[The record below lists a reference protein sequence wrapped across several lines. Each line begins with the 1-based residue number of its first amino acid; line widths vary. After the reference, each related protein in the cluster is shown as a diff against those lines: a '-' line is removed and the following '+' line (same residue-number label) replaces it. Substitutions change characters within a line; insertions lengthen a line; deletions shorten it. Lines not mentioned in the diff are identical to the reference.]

1 MTTVGRERLRE
12 ALCDL
17 REKAQQRQSREKTTN
32 KALAKEATQVLRRRG
47 HKELAISEQAVS
59 SWFREGTPARSEK
72 SLLALVDLLHTM
84 SGPSAPPIR
93 SDEWRALYIEAQ
105 NSPALPSGLTP
116 GEVLDPTSQGA
127 PGDRAPLEVEDH
139 QEERPTAAV
148 DGAERDHWLDTE
160 SGSALQAAVRGQTP
174 SAAVAVFGRW
184 WQLEMWLRDLLY
196 LELRA
201 KFGASWTSV
210 LDPDVV
216 AAVEGH
222 RSRVGP
228 DDANPLAQLSYQQLV
243 AVIDEHWDV
252 MSYALPTRRA
262 WTGRQEELEQIRGR
276 LGYLRRPHADDLG
289 RVEQTLR
296 DLEHGAFVAVDSY
309 THRWR
314 PKLGNHKD
322 VVTQDWIAGKH
333 LSASRLLS
341 DHVERDYGSL
351 MVQMSR
357 RPWIS
362 GVPDDL
368 SNAPGILWHAEVFLR
383 QRYVEPSDLWSA
395 LTDRKLRELLVHITM
410 DPFQVGFTFS
420 AVDDEGAVSDSI
432 GRAFDTVLSVSHT
445 GRPQDDFRAYQARAQ
460 RLDFRVQSGTG
471 WTIGASAPMVTFGA
485 GGTVDVAPEW

>member
-1 MTTVGRERLRE
+1 MARSGCRPEYCGGEQHDYCDHHRGHAPDYEDREQQRVGLRE
-12 ALCDL
+12 VGEYIGHSGVLLRASVLKPMNVMTPPWPNAGGFPKSYWSIVIADL
-17 REKAQQRQSREKTTN
+17 RVFTVSGKLFVAATTRQRSKVRMVKENRARDDGWARTAERSPVRSAGEGTTATVPGEDDEQ
-32 KALAKEATQVLRRRG
+32 ALAKEATQVLRRRG

-289 RVEQTLR
+289 
-296 DLEHGAFVAVDSY
+296 AS
-309 THRWR
+309 
-314 PKLGNHKD
+314 
-322 VVTQDWIAGKH
+322 
-333 LSASRLLS
+333 SRL
-341 DHVERDYGSL
+341 
-351 MVQMSR
+351 
-357 RPWIS
+357 
-362 GVPDDL
+362 
-368 SNAPGILWHAEVFLR
+368 
-383 QRYVEPSDLWSA
+383 
-395 LTDRKLRELLVHITM
+395 
-410 DPFQVGFTFS
+410 
-420 AVDDEGAVSDSI
+420 
-432 GRAFDTVLSVSHT
+432 
-445 GRPQDDFRAYQARAQ
+445 
-460 RLDFRVQSGTG
+460 SGTSSMAPSSQSIRTLTVG
-471 WTIGASAPMVTFGA
+471 VRSWGTTRTSSHRIGSPVSTYPHQ
-485 GGTVDVAPEW
+485 DC